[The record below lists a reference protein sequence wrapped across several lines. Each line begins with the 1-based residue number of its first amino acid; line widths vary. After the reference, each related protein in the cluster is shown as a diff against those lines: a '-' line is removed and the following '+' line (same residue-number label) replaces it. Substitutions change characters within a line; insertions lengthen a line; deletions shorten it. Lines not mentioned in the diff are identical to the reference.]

1 MIFLLIVSHNSPPQ
15 FLHTPYSRRAEEAA
29 RNVQIM
35 KKATQ
40 HRNKNQR
47 EEGNSSSAKTVGDYK
62 GAIQRPTFPDLSIKM
77 KFKRNPS

>member
-1 MIFLLIVSHNSPPQ
+1 
-15 FLHTPYSRRAEEAA
+15 
-29 RNVQIM
+29 M

-40 HRNKNQR
+40 HRNKNQS

-62 GAIQRPTFPDLSIKM
+62 GAIQRPTFPDLSIKI